1 MQVMELSYWSLLSD
15 LQQIHNKILQ
25 KLIVWQYVILST
37 KNISDQ
43 STWLKIQSSTVSTLL
58 KLQQTLKSLQI
69 LVS

>member
-43 STWLKIQSSTVSTLL
+43 STWLKIQSSTVSKLL

-69 LVS
+69 LAS